1 MVVFVFA
8 AAATATNYGSASPW
22 SSDQVSLVHVGD
34 AFAVEAFS
42 SHAIVVVS
50 GLAMVVL
57 IHDHGGA
64 IWWCVALTMELLLR
78 WLRQSVYVRSGGGVP

>member
-42 SHAIVVVS
+42 SHAIVVSSHAIVVVS
-50 GLAMVVL
+50 GHDDGYRFGSMVVSCSR
-57 IHDHGGA
+57 IQGS
-64 IWWCVALTMELLLR
+64 R
-78 WLRQSVYVRSGGGVP
+78 W